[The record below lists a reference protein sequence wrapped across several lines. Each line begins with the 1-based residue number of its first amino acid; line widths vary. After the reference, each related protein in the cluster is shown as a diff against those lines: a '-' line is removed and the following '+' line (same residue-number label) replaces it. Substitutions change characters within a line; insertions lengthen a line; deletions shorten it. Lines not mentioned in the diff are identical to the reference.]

1 MDRVLIT
8 ENPEL
13 ETSLTNRTPP
23 AYEDPYE
30 RSMKYMEKHNILQ
43 IFQEM
48 TENLVFERPEDP
60 LQFMLEQCSGIALSA
75 ECIFFLSDQNGY
87 YIMLYATGRDT
98 IFAAAWI
105 GLFTGFA
112 FFCTSILGI
121 YSIMKSKRKLL
132 LAYILLMLFIWCFE
146 VASSIAA
153 ITHRDWFVP
162 NLFLQQMLQ
171 IYQAPLPTSIP
182 STQDQIYIINGITNS
197 WNNVMTT
204 YQCCGVNGPQDW
216 ITYNST
222 FRAYNSDSQF
232 PWPRQCCG
240 QAGDGTILNEN
251 ACIIGIPNFVYTQMP
266 KTPPPPR
273 CRPGQW
279 PMSPISK
286 TATGYYNQNHLEM
299 MML

>member
-1 MDRVLIT
+1 MPGKGDPAVRCFQIALILG
-8 ENPEL
+8 NVVI
-13 ETSLTNRTPP
+13 
-23 AYEDPYE
+23 A
-30 RSMKYMEKHNILQ
+30 
-43 IFQEM
+43 
-48 TENLVFERPEDP
+48 
-60 LQFMLEQCSGIALSA
+60 CSGIALSA

-87 YIMLYATGRDT
+87 YVLLYATGRDT

-146 VASSIAA
+146 VASSISA
-153 ITHRDWFVP
+153 ITQRDWFVP

-171 IYQAPLPTSIP
+171 IYQAPLPTYIP

-216 ITYNST
+216 ISYNST

-232 PWPRQCCG
+232 PWPRQCCS
-240 QAGDGTILNEN
+240 QAGDGTIVDVN
-251 ACIIGIPNFVYTQMP
+251 ACIIGIPNYVYTQGCFDFIAGPLNRHAWGVAWFGFAILCWTFFVIAGAMFFY
-266 KTPPPPR
+266 T
-273 CRPGQW
+273 Q
-279 PMSPISK
+279 
-286 TATGYYNQNHLEM
+286 LEA
-299 MML
+299 